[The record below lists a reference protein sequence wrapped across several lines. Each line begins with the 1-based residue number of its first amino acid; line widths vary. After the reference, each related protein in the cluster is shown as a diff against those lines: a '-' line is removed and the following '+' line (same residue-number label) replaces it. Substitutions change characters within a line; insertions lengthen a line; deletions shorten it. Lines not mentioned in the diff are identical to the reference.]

1 MAENDTHYNEI
12 PEGVSSSDQFLEMTP
27 ASPNPSPNE
36 SIGNGSSGTASSSP
50 ETAYYDY
57 GLTTPLPDEFE
68 GGPVYPGNSSDSSGS
83 NTDNGDANTPQIP
96 LPNPGEGIPAY
107 PGDGGNNTGNIG
119 IIPPNSGLRPT
130 IPPFSFPS
138 SNLSNSYCQVR
149 FLNAST
155 NTFPVTIYID
165 GNIYADRSRFGS
177 NTNYE
182 WIRDG
187 FHTITVRRA
196 TGIRSILLQQNLPFS
211 AGQKNTVILTDSSS
225 GGLSLVQASDNGCQN
240 LPSGYGCF
248 RFANMS
254 YSGSRFD
261 LLTANGDAV
270 FRGIAFQNISAYKQ
284 AMAGTYLFFVS
295 ATSSYTFMQELPM
308 LIIGV
313 SGNGTVIGQPVLSFP
328 QTIRSGRNYTTY
340 LIGNTWSDYS
350 LQTITLES

>member
-12 PEGVSSSDQFLEMTP
+12 PEGVSSSDQFSEMTP
-27 ASPNPSPNE
+27 TSPNTSSNE
-36 SIGNGSSGTASSSP
+36 SMGNGSSKVSFSSP

-57 GLTTPLPDEFE
+57 DLTTPLPDKFE
-68 GGPVYPGNSSDSSGS
+68 VG
-83 NTDNGDANTPQIP
+83 
-96 LPNPGEGIPAY
+96 PAY

-119 IIPPNSGLRPT
+119 IILPNFGLRPT
-130 IPPFSFPS
+130 TPPFSFPP
-138 SNLSNSYCQVR
+138 SNLSSSYCQVR

-261 LLTANGDAV
+261 LLTENGDAV
-270 FRGIAFQNISAYKQ
+270 FRRIAFQNISAYKQ
-284 AMAGTYLFFVS
+284 AMAGTYLLFVS

-313 SGNGTVIGQPVLSFP
+313 SENEAVIGGQPVLSFP